1 MRTYTI
7 FPLQFSEGQD
17 YEQSEV
23 TADGTHIIIC
33 PTAHWAWGDA
43 KDGDRY
49 RVAVL
54 NPDTHHWADRF
65 DLDSTPYPTFEA
77 AVEAANEIHR
87 KAVEKF
93 LEPAQVSMEPIGEKH
108 RDGNPYLTDD
118 GIVVWMGEMEAG
130 QWGRPSGWYTASS
143 LSCAGVLACAQDGP
157 WTARPT
163 LVITIHH

>member
-7 FPLQFSEGQD
+7 FPLQFSEGQG

-33 PTAHWAWGDA
+33 PTEQWTMDPKEGDMF
-43 KDGDRY
+43 

-54 NPDTHHWADRF
+54 DPNLWHWDDRF
-65 DLDSTPYPTFEA
+65 DLPSTPHPTFEA

-93 LEPAQVSMEPIGEKH
+93 LEPARVSVEPIGEKH
-108 RDGNPYLTDD
+108 RDGEPHLTNEGWVLWRGCSWWVCDD
-118 GIVVWMGEMEAG
+118 
-130 QWGRPSGWYTASS
+130 SGNRLT
-143 LSCAGVLACAQDGP
+143 CADEGP
-157 WTARPT
+157 FVADHPT
-163 LVITIHH
+163 LVITIHP